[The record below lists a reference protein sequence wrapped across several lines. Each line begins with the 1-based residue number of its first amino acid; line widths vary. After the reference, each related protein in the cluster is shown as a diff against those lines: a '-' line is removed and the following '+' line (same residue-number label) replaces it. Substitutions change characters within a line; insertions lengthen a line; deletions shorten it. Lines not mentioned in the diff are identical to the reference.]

1 MKDVNLLTSNGV
13 NVEESLELF
22 GDMEMYDE
30 TLNDFLDMV
39 DEKLAKLENF
49 KVASDMPNYAI
60 EVHSLKSDARYLGF
74 AKLADV
80 AYQSELKS
88 KAGDQLFVMDNHPI
102 VISEAKKMI
111 VLAKKYL
118 GKPVSPEEEA
128 AANAPAPTPVAAPTL
143 APVAAPAPMPGVAP
157 APMPGVAPAP
167 MPGVAPAPMPGVAP
181 APMPGVA
188 PAPMPGVAPA
198 PMPGVAPTPM
208 PGVAPAPMPGVAP
221 APMPGVA
228 PAPMPAQPAMPQ
240 VPGIDTILV
249 VDDSN
254 LVANFIKKIF
264 DNRYHVHI
272 ASDGAKAI
280 EFLNNSG
287 NAIIKCCL
295 LDLNMPNVNGYQVLE
310 HFKQNGY
317 FVKFPVAVISG
328 VEDSASLD
336 PIYSYPIVDI
346 LSKPF
351 NERDVQR
358 VIEKCLATYN

>member
-128 AANAPAPTPVAAPTL
+128 AANAPAPTPVAAPTP

-157 APMPGVAPAP
+157 A
-167 MPGVAPAPMPGVAP
+167 
-181 APMPGVA
+181 
-188 PAPMPGVAPA
+188 
-198 PMPGVAPTPM
+198 PM

>member
-128 AANAPAPTPVAAPTL
+128 AANAPAPTPVAAPTP

-167 MPGVAPAPMPGVAP
+167 MPGVAPAPMPGVA
-181 APMPGVA
+181 
-188 PAPMPGVAPA
+188 
-198 PMPGVAPTPM
+198 
-208 PGVAPAPMPGVAP
+208 
-221 APMPGVA
+221 
-228 PAPMPAQPAMPQ
+228 PAQPAMPQ

>member
-143 APVAAPAPMPGVAP
+143 APVAASAPMPGVAP

-181 APMPGVA
+181 APMPGV
-188 PAPMPGVAPA
+188 
-198 PMPGVAPTPM
+198 
-208 PGVAPAPMPGVAP
+208 
-221 APMPGVA
+221 
-228 PAPMPAQPAMPQ
+228 APMPAQPAMPQ

-295 LDLNMPNVNGYQVLE
+295 LDLNMPNINGYQVLE

>member
-128 AANAPAPTPVAAPTL
+128 AANAPAPTPVAAPTP
-143 APVAAPAPMPGVAP
+143 APVAAPA
-157 APMPGVAPAP
+157 
-167 MPGVAPAPMPGVAP
+167 
-181 APMPGVA
+181 
-188 PAPMPGVAPA
+188 
-198 PMPGVAPTPM
+198 PM

-295 LDLNMPNVNGYQVLE
+295 LDLNMPNINGYQVLE